1 MAITTVSKSINPSP
15 PMNFILD
22 YPLAATWKK
31 IKQEVGRPF
40 SLSTTLR
47 QWGAYQYQ
55 TCSSKAA
62 LKPLKNELS
71 EGQIRRQLAQKLG
84 TTANGDLDVETQRKV
99 ASFLNSRGQTL
110 FTQSWTPAIDKN
122 MKGLVVLLHGL
133 NEHSGWYA
141 SFAKDLNKQ
150 GYGVFGMDWIGHG
163 GSDGLHGYVESLDHV
178 LADIKVYIQR
188 VTADHPDVP
197 CFLFGHST
205 GGAIA
210 LKAASQPGMEKVFQ
224 GLVVTSPAVRVEP
237 AHPIIPVLAPLL
249 SVLAPRFQ
257 FRGACKASAVVC
269 RDPAAL
275 IDKYTDPL
283 VYTGDIRVR
292 TGSEILRLSGYLMKN
307 LKMVNTPFFVLH
319 GTDDQITDPNG
330 SQELY
335 KQASSQ
341 HKALNLYEGLLHDLL
356 FEPEKEAITND
367 IVQWMDQRLA

>member
-1 MAITTVSKSINPSP
+1 
-15 PMNFILD
+15 
-22 YPLAATWKK
+22 
-31 IKQEVGRPF
+31 
-40 SLSTTLR
+40 
-47 QWGAYQYQ
+47 
-55 TCSSKAA
+55 
-62 LKPLKNELS
+62 
-71 EGQIRRQLAQKLG
+71 
-84 TTANGDLDVETQRKV
+84 
-99 ASFLNSRGQTL
+99 
-110 FTQSWTPAIDKN
+110 
-122 MKGLVVLLHGL
+122 
-133 NEHSGWYA
+133 
-141 SFAKDLNKQ
+141 
-150 GYGVFGMDWIGHG
+150 
-163 GSDGLHGYVESLDHV
+163 
-178 LADIKVYIQR
+178 
-188 VTADHPDVP
+188 
-197 CFLFGHST
+197 
-205 GGAIA
+205 
-210 LKAASQPGMEKVFQ
+210 MEKLFQ

-237 AHPIIPVLAPLL
+237 AHPIIPVSTPSPSNVLLPGHVSKCAAFTVYSCLRIGFLACCCISKSLLNSLLRHLQVLAPLL

-292 TGSEILRLSGYLMKN
+292 TGSEILRLSGYLMRN

-367 IVQWMDQRLA
+367 IVQWMDQRLAQTCQPSLQQKLS

>member
-1 MAITTVSKSINPSP
+1 
-15 PMNFILD
+15 
-22 YPLAATWKK
+22 
-31 IKQEVGRPF
+31 
-40 SLSTTLR
+40 
-47 QWGAYQYQ
+47 
-55 TCSSKAA
+55 
-62 LKPLKNELS
+62 
-71 EGQIRRQLAQKLG
+71 
-84 TTANGDLDVETQRKV
+84 
-99 ASFLNSRGQTL
+99 
-110 FTQSWTPAIDKN
+110 
-122 MKGLVVLLHGL
+122 
-133 NEHSGWYA
+133 
-141 SFAKDLNKQ
+141 
-150 GYGVFGMDWIGHG
+150 
-163 GSDGLHGYVESLDHV
+163 
-178 LADIKVYIQR
+178 
-188 VTADHPDVP
+188 
-197 CFLFGHST
+197 
-205 GGAIA
+205 
-210 LKAASQPGMEKVFQ
+210 MEKVFQ

-237 AHPIIPVLAPLL
+237 AHPIIPVSTPSPSNVLLPGHVSKCAAFTVYSCLRIGFLACCCISKRLLNSLLRHLQVLAPLL

-292 TGSEILRLSGYLMKN
+292 TGSEILRLSGYLMRN

-367 IVQWMDQRLA
+367 IVQWMDQRLAQTCQPSL